1 MAISSNSGSLLIMKK
16 CQILFSC
23 NLIVGWNLLGLGKIF
38 IFSVFSGLSFAFS
51 YRISGDTPEVG
62 FGFVILNLLN
72 QYGDAR
78 IQAVVMILS
87 IIVTIFFIYGLT
99 VFIRQVYEQRLIGV
113 ATAVLG
119 FSGSFLIL
127 SSTQQQT
134 YLIFLGASFWIIGI
148 IVGLLGKKRHKISKL

>member
-1 MAISSNSGSLLIMKK
+1 LAISSNSGSLLIMSKS
-16 CQILFSC
+16 QILFSW
-23 NLIVGWNLLGLGKIF
+23 NSVIGWNLLGLGKIF
-38 IFSVFSGLSFAFS
+38 IFSVFSGLSLAFS
-51 YRISGDTPEVG
+51 YRTSGDTPEVG

-78 IQAVVMILS
+78 FQAIVMILS

-99 VFIRQVYEQRLIGV
+99 VFVRQVYEQRLAGV
-113 ATAVLG
+113 VIAVLG

-134 YLIFLGASFWIIGI
+134 YLIFLGMSFWVMGI
-148 IVGLLGKKRHKISKL
+148 IVIFLGKKHHKSSKL